1 MNRARAQREFVLRSN
16 ARRAVGIEIAS
27 NERSRD
33 EYAPPAR
40 TALTSASE
48 GDSLPPSCACEPFKN
63 HARQSVNHSRTCVAG
78 EKSPR
83 ATRRH
88 GIHVVFRSFPHRRR
102 TRTRASDETHRGEIN
117 QFIHSARATRTQ
129 TDDRH
134 PTGIRPSIR
143 HPSIH
148 PSIHRASP
156 RDDEVRRSSRTTTTT
171 TKKKTYQEVGGNVFH
186 LFLISSCLC
195 GEFVAEEANVPALA
209 SGSRSKRCAHKRR
222 SRARRRSVLSS
233 FRGNTN
239 VKVFV

>member
-1 MNRARAQREFVLRSN
+1 M
-16 ARRAVGIEIAS
+16 GIEIAS

-63 HARQSVNHSRTCVAG
+63 HARQSVIRSVA
-78 EKSPR
+78 EVKSPS

-88 GIHVVFRSFPHRRR
+88 IVFRSFPRRRR
-102 TRTRASDETHRGEIN
+102 TRTRANDETHRGDIN
-117 QFIHSARATRTQ
+117 QFVGIPSAPLERGRTTDAHPRA
-129 TDDRH
+129 
-134 PTGIRPSIR
+134 SI

-156 RDDEVRRSSRTTTTT
+156 RDDEARRSSRVSDDDE
-171 TKKKTYQEVGGNVFH
+171 KEVAEDVPRGRRQRISSF
-186 LFLISSCLC
+186 FISSCLC

-222 SRARRRSVLSS
+222 SRARRRSVFSL
-233 FRGNTN
+233 FLGNTN
-239 VKVFV
+239 VKVFETIQILGL